1 MSDEGKGPGASADTC
16 ALAEVASQLTVPRRN
31 PCDLSQRRSNALR
44 GVLLGFVLALV
55 AVALGLGRQGR
66 RRASSVDELLQ
77 GRREE
82 LVALTGQVCV
92 CSSHANPGWP
102 PVWPSLNIAPSVT
115 C

>member
-16 ALAEVASQLTVPRRN
+16 ALAEVAFQLTVPRRN

-77 GRREE
+77 GGLHGTPER
-82 LVALTGQVCV
+82 ATPAFIYTH
-92 CSSHANPGWP
+92 SHTHIVG
-102 PVWPSLNIAPSVT
+102 S
-115 C
+115 